1 MALFS
6 NLECTDIVLTY
17 GEARGSALAPNEF
30 FQKTYQIVVCQ
41 MCALLRTLQHF
52 RDYGSFKPAP
62 QDRGKLRSNRIANIE
77 EAVLKSVEARP
88 STSTYHC
95 LV

>member
-17 GEARGSALAPNEF
+17 GEARGNGTRAQRIFSENLPNRRLPNVRSF
-30 FQKTYQIVVCQ
+30 K
-41 MCALLRTLQHF
+41 LQHF
-52 RDYGSFKPAP
+52 REYGSFKPGY
-62 QDRGKLRSNRIANIE
+62 QDWGKLRSNRIANIE

-88 STSTYHC
+88 GTSTYHC